1 LKKIHEEERIPSY
14 KNLKKYLKYITI
26 QKIKI
31 KIEIEIKIKIKI
43 HDKYNIIVL
52 SMNDIMICTWRDSKY
67 MKRMKIQKKKTI
79 HKWKMILFL
88 KKIF

>member
-1 LKKIHEEERIPSY
+1 MTNICSKLCVDKIIRIQRLNIKSIFKKLKKIHEEERIPSY

-52 SMNDIMICTWRDSKY
+52 SMNDIMICT
-67 MKRMKIQKKKTI
+67 
-79 HKWKMILFL
+79 
-88 KKIF
+88 